1 MIKQL
6 VLKSKYGNFDCIVNY
21 THYADGHKAITLVSE
36 TGAPI
41 AKATVNM
48 PEVEDQRLELLEE
61 MGELDNQDE
70 FVYIKDYAENEG
82 MLNSLKDAGF
92 ILHEVATTATSFTT
106 TNSTNHVSIP
116 LVQLTPMAMEGW
128 K

>member
-1 MIKQL
+1 MMIKQL
-6 VLKSKYGNFDCIVNY
+6 VLKSKYGNFDCMINY
-21 THYADGHKAITLVSE
+21 THYADGNKAITLVSE
-36 TGAPI
+36 SGAPI

-48 PEVEDQRLELLEE
+48 PEAEDQRLELLEK
-61 MGELDNQDE
+61 MGELDNKDE

-82 MLNSLKDAGF
+82 MLNSLKDAGL
-92 ILHEVATTATSFTT
+92 ILHEVATTT
-106 TNSTNHVSIP
+106 TNYVSIP

>member
-1 MIKQL
+1 MIKEL
-6 VLKSKYGNFDCIVNY
+6 VLNTKYGNYDCIINY
-21 THYADGHKAITLVSE
+21 THYADGNKAITLVSE

-48 PEVEDQRLELLEE
+48 PEVEEQRLNVLEA
-61 MGELDNQDE
+61 MGELDNKDE

-82 MLNSLKDAGF
+82 MLNALKDAGL
-92 ILHEVATTATSFTT
+92 ILHEVATTR
-106 TNSTNHVSIP
+106 TNHINIP
-116 LVQLTPMAMEGW
+116 LVQLTPIALEGW